1 MHKINRNNAPQQ
13 LVNKNITINK
23 DLKKYDI
30 NDEWTKFTSTKLKNE
45 TMEQLGNMFQK
56 CCAYCE
62 GKFEDNSYAQ
72 IDHFKPKSLFP
83 ELCFDY
89 NNMNYSCEKCNK
101 FKSSKFDEKLIN
113 PTEDNPEEHLKFD
126 RVYLVPLDERGAKTL
141 EILGINNE
149 DRLENK
155 KKRYEDIRLK
165 IEAVTNFLE
174 YSYDN
179 RDKINNL
186 LKLMIEQNIEDLEN
200 AVNSNY
206 NPYTTMIKHNFGN
219 DIKYIT
225 EIWDSIIKNT

>member
-89 NNMNYSCEKCNK
+89 NNMNYSCEKCNN
-101 FKSSKFDEKLIN
+101 FKSNKFDKKLIN

-126 RVYLVPLDERGAKTL
+126 GVYLVPLDERGLKTL

-149 DRLENK
+149 NRLENK
-155 KKRYEDIRLK
+155 KNRYEDIRSK

-179 RDKINNL
+179 RDKINNF

-200 AVNSNY
+200 AVNPKY